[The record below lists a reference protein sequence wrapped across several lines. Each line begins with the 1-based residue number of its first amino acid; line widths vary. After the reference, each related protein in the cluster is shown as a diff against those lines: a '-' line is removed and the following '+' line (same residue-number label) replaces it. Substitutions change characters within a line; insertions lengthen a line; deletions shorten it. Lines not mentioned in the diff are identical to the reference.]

1 MARPGVF
8 FTLLCVCSAGWAQD
22 SPDLSS
28 LVFWPRPPATNAAAA
43 RPRDGALPR
52 VAPASQSPDAGTPSS
67 GEKSDSDR
75 TALSK
80 AVEEHLDSLGEE
92 TSLNGERS
100 PGLIDELTALGA
112 LYQQLGHH
120 DQAIA
125 ALEDAIQTIRINYGL
140 HSLDQ
145 VDAVES
151 VVSSRQ
157 AEGEY
162 QQANNQREYIRDL
175 VRRNADDPRT
185 VGILSELASSEM
197 DAARRLI
204 RVPAPPEIS
213 FTSSSGPDLL
223 RQRSAPPQRP
233 SLIALYSARRDYVAA
248 INAAVRTDTGNA
260 ADLFALQDALIGT
273 VYFEYEHPELYRGGA
288 RWRSVDPSPL
298 YVVGLRILQGKVI
311 NTVNFRQT
319 PVAIAKALIELGD
332 WYLLFHQNGIG
343 LDKYQLAHDTLVEQ
357 GESRE
362 TIDRLFSP
370 EVPVPLPVL
379 PAGIRDT
386 GPGRAYRGYID
397 VAIDI
402 NRYGGIRSVDVL
414 GKSSGTFRAIE
425 RRLRSY
431 IYRGRFRPR
440 FVDDELVR
448 SDHFAERFYYTY

>member
-1 MARPGVF
+1 MARLGIF
-8 FTLLCVCSAGWAQD
+8 FALLCVCSAGWAQD

-28 LVFWPRPPATNAAAA
+28 LVFWPRPLATNAAGV
-43 RPRDGALPR
+43 RPSDGASPR
-52 VAPASQSPDAGTPSS
+52 VAPGSQSPHAGTPSS
-67 GEKSDSDR
+67 GERSDTDR

-80 AVEEHLDSLGEE
+80 AVEEHLDSLSEE
-92 TSLNGERS
+92 ESLNGERS

-145 VDAVES
+145 VGAVES

-162 QQANNQREYIRDL
+162 EQASNQREYIRDL
-175 VRRNADDPRT
+175 VRRNADDPRV
-185 VGILSELASSEM
+185 VGILSELANSEM

-204 RVPAPPEIS
+204 HVPAPPEIS
-213 FTSSSGPDLL
+213 FSSSSGPEPP
-223 RQRSAPPQRP
+223 RQRSGPPRRP
-233 SLIALYSARRDYVAA
+233 SLTALYSARRDYVAA

-273 VYFEYEHPELYRGGA
+273 VYFEFEHPELYRGGA
-288 RWRSVDPSPL
+288 RRRSVDPSPL
-298 YVVGLRILQGKVI
+298 YLAGLHILQGKVI
-311 NTVNFRQT
+311 NTVNFLQT

-343 LDKYQLAHDTLVEQ
+343 LDKYRLAHDALVEQ
-357 GESRE
+357 GVSRE

-370 EVPVPLPVL
+370 EMPVPLPVL

-386 GPGRAYRGYID
+386 GPGGAYRGYID
-397 VAIDI
+397 VAVDI
-402 NRYGGIRSVDVL
+402 NRYGGIRSIDIL
-414 GKSSGTFRAIE
+414 GKSSGTFKAVE

-431 IYRGRFRPR
+431 IYRSRFRPR

-448 SDHFAERFYYTY
+448 SDRFAVRFYYAY